1 MKDRNGIYMA
11 SVGGDG
17 EKKNGKQIK
26 VVRLKMVPGKKD
38 GVGE

>member
-1 MKDRNGIYMA
+1 MA

-17 EKKNGKQIK
+17 EKDGKQIK